1 MIDQGFL
8 WILKGGL
15 CYFYAPCDEP
25 LFTETGTID
34 MSLEKQDVEKI
45 AHLARL
51 AVDEAAIPGYAED
64 LSGILDLVDQMS
76 AVDTDGVEPLAHPH
90 DAIQRLREDV
100 VTEENQRE
108 LLQSNAPQTD
118 AGLFLV
124 PKVIE

>member
-1 MIDQGFL
+1 
-8 WILKGGL
+8 
-15 CYFYAPCDEP
+15 
-25 LFTETGTID
+25 

-51 AVDEAAIPGYAED
+51 AIDESAIPGYAED

-76 AVDTDGVEPLAHPH
+76 AVDTDGIEPLAHPH
-90 DAIQRLREDV
+90 DANQRLREDV

>member
-1 MIDQGFL
+1 
-8 WILKGGL
+8 
-15 CYFYAPCDEP
+15 
-25 LFTETGTID
+25 
-34 MSLEKQDVEKI
+34 MSLEKTDIEKI

-51 AVDEAAIPGYAED
+51 AIDEAAIPGYAED
-64 LSGILDLVDQMS
+64 LSGILSLVEEMN

-90 DAIQRLREDV
+90 DADQRLRDDL

-108 LLQSNAPQTD
+108 HLQQNAPQVD

>member
-1 MIDQGFL
+1 
-8 WILKGGL
+8 
-15 CYFYAPCDEP
+15 
-25 LFTETGTID
+25 

-51 AVDEAAIPGYAED
+51 AIDESAIPGYAED
-64 LSGILDLVDQMS
+64 LSGILDLVDQMN

-100 VTEENQRE
+100 VTEENRRE